1 MVFAGLDVGIRP
13 LNAAGSFLGI
23 DPNEASAAER
33 LRLFAA
39 NADFIDVSATW
50 NNDSS
55 ILHGASQFGDSPALR
70 GPFKTPG
77 TVGYL
82 GVQFDSVAAT
92 THFGWIRYESLD
104 TSTTLIRGQV
114 TGWAYNSVADGAI
127 QAAAVLEPS
136 AALLL
141 VTAVAAGYGFR
152 RRRA

>member
-50 NNDSS
+50 NNDTS
-55 ILHGASQFGDSPALR
+55 ILHGASQFGDSPTLR

-82 GVQFDSVAAT
+82 GVQFESVKAT
-92 THFGWIRYESLD
+92 THFGWIRYESLE

-141 VTAVAAGYGFR
+141 VTTVAAGYGFR